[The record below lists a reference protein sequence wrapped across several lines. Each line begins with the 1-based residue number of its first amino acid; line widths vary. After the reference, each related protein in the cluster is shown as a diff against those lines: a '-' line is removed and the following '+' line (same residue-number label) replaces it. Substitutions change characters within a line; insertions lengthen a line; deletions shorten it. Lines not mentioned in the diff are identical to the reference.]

1 MSSLLSLYKAKE
13 KNGTET
19 TVKKTF
25 QVPLAELYVE
35 PGYNVREIDQEH
47 VAEFRDAFIAG
58 EFVPPLA
65 VQVTEQGIKIID
77 GHHRYY
83 GAKMASEAG
92 HEIPR
97 LECKDFSGSE
107 ADRIA
112 FMVTSS
118 QGKALSPLERA
129 AAYQRLLNQGWTPAE
144 IAKKVKRSTA
154 DVDQHLQLLECGDGL
169 IAMVKAGEVAPTT
182 AVALSREHG
191 PKAEAV
197 AQVQMEKAKAAGKT
211 KLTRSAAI
219 PQFSAAKARR
229 LAELLVDAEFNRGGE
244 GDYLLL
250 YMDTSEEIQRI
261 LAEYRSGISSGGG
274 GDESCA

>member
-1 MSSLLSLYKAKE
+1 MSSLLSLYKKKE
-13 KNGTET
+13 NNGTEI

-25 QVPLAELYVE
+25 LVPLSELYVE

-58 EFVPPLA
+58 EFVPPLT
-65 VQVTEQGIKIID
+65 VQVSEKGIKIID

-83 GAKMASEAG
+83 GAVAATDSG
-92 HEIPR
+92 HEIAR
-97 LECKDFSGSE
+97 LECKDFSGTE

-118 QGKALSPLERA
+118 QGKALTPLERA
-129 AAYQRLLNQGWTPAE
+129 AAYQRLVNQGWTPAE
-144 IAKKVKRSTA
+144 VAKKVKRSAA
-154 DVDQHLQLLECGDGL
+154 DVNHHLQLLECGDGL
-169 IAMVKAGEVAPTT
+169 IALVKTGELAPST

-197 AQVQMEKAKAAGKT
+197 AQLQMEEARAAGKK

-219 PQFSAAKARR
+219 PQFSAVKARR
-229 LAELLVDAEFNRGGE
+229 LAELLVDADFESDKKTRC
-244 GDYLLL
+244 GDVLTLAPG
-250 YMDTSEEIQRI
+250 TAEEINAI
-261 LAEYRSGISSGGG
+261 LAEYRSGISASAA
-274 GDESCA
+274 GD